1 MSALQYG
8 LTMSRIDYLGKSASD
23 LGVNIP
29 GHPPIQCGF
38 TYGVRFPG
46 RRTGTRGTP
55 FGDPAVEMI
64 DVDKDGSADILVL
77 MPGEFD
83 DSDEALVVIVNSD
96 CLGKDRLIRELRHL
110 TSSTPD
116 SPSASVYVPEQ
127 NPHDVH
133 LGRRLQQRVDE
144 ASINAEVYSYYP

>member
-1 MSALQYG
+1 
-8 LTMSRIDYLGKSASD
+8 
-23 LGVNIP
+23 
-29 GHPPIQCGF
+29 
-38 TYGVRFPG
+38 
-46 RRTGTRGTP
+46 
-55 FGDPAVEMI
+55 MI

-77 MPGEFD
+77 VPGEFD

-96 CLGKDRLIRELRHL
+96 CLGKDHLIRELRHL

-116 SPSASVYVPEQ
+116 SPSARAYVPEQ

-144 ASINAEVYSYYP
+144 ASLYAEVYSYHP